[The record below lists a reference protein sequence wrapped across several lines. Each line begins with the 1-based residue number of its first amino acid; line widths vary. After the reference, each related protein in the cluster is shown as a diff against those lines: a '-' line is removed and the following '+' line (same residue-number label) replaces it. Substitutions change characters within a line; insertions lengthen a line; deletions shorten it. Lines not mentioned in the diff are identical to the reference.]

1 MINNK
6 GFTLVELLG
15 VIVILSIIA
24 AIAIP
29 TVSTSLNKQKTKE
42 LEHKKEQIVSKVEL
56 YYEKIKNNNNLSNKS
71 DFSKG
76 SCYITLEWLKENDF
90 VTGKQ
95 IDGLD
100 EKDGVYRNPKDNL
113 FIFEYIEK
121 NSGINSCT

>member
-56 YYEKIKNNNNLSNKS
+56 YYEKIKNNNNLSKI
-71 DFSKG
+71 G
-76 SCYITLEWLKENDF
+76 RASCRER
-90 VTGKQ
+90 V
-95 IDGLD
+95 
-100 EKDGVYRNPKDNL
+100 
-113 FIFEYIEK
+113 
-121 NSGINSCT
+121 